1 VRGILAIAAA
11 ILATCAWG
19 QSSEI
24 ANPDPVVESRLKAIS
39 EELRCL
45 VCQNQTIADS
55 HATLA
60 VDLRQQIRAMVGAGK
75 TDAEIRA
82 YMVQRYGDFV
92 LYNPPFQPNT
102 LVLWLGPAIL
112 IVGGAAALAIT
123 IRRRGALPVARA
135 PDEAQRRE
143 IESLLA
149 GGEAVSAQGGTAL
162 PAIKTKGGKRRP

>member
-1 VRGILAIAAA
+1 MRRFLALAAA

-24 ANPDPVVESRLKAIS
+24 DHPDPAVESRLKAIS

-60 VDLRQQIRAMVGAGK
+60 VDLRQQIRAMVGAGR

-82 YMVQRYGDFV
+82 YMVERYGDFV
-92 LYNPPFQPNT
+92 LYKPPFQPNT
-102 LVLWLGPAIL
+102 LLLWLGPAIL
-112 IVGGAAALAIT
+112 IVGGALALVIA
-123 IRRRGALPVARA
+123 IRRRGALPVAEG
-135 PDEAQRRE
+135 PDDDRRRE
-143 IESLLA
+143 LEALLA
-149 GGEAVSAQGGTAL
+149 GGEPATAVGGE
-162 PAIKTKGGKRRP
+162 PAPGKMKKGGRSRP